1 MTEKALH
8 TKDSGDDEPTKEHL
22 TLPLPA
28 AVAERYV
35 IRKCIGHGGFGVVY
49 LADDQHIGRD
59 TAIKLL
65 FAKWSENEQID
76 ARFVQ
81 EARIAGQLE
90 HPNIVIVYDLQRHS
104 EGSCIIMEYI
114 RGGNLGDC
122 LCLAG
127 RLPLDRSL
135 SIVTDILH
143 GLQAAHELGVVHRDI
158 KPANILFGVR
168 GEAKI
173 SDFGIAHL
181 PSDRGGLLTDEDRHQ
196 RLGSPYYVAP
206 EQWRGRDVDQRTDL
220 YAVGVILYEMLSGQ
234 RAHRLPDNSSALEVV
249 KALGKNR
256 PQPLGELC
264 PELPAAVA
272 EVVMNLLA
280 RDPEDRIET
289 AAQVRLALEV
299 AAGVVAGQATGDRH
313 TAASPSTDAEPKISD
328 VIRLLLIDG
337 VMAPA
342 ERIELYRRAEDLGV
356 SRERVHQLELQV
368 RQAMNIP
375 TTDNADV
382 DSIDATQG
390 SDDGTTATRRRLDKL
405 FGNSSD

>member
-1 MTEKALH
+1 MTDNTRYINDL
-8 TKDSGDDEPTKEHL
+8 GDDESSEEH
-22 TLPLPA
+22 LPLPA
-28 AVAERYV
+28 AVAERYA
-35 IRKCIGHGGFGVVY
+35 IRESIGQGGFGIVY

-59 TAIKLL
+59 IAIKLL
-65 FAKWSENEQID
+65 FAKWSENEKVD

-90 HPNIVIVYDLQRHS
+90 HPNIVIVYDLQRHP

-114 RGGNLGDC
+114 RGGNLRDC
-122 LCLAG
+122 LRVAG
-127 RLPLDRSL
+127 RLPLDRSV

-143 GLQAAHELGVVHRDI
+143 GLEAAHELGVVHRDI

-181 PSDRGGLLTDEDRHQ
+181 PSERGGLLSDDDRHQ

-220 YAVGVILYEMLSGQ
+220 YAVGVILYEMLSGE
-234 RAHRLPDNSSALEVV
+234 RAHRLPENSSALEVV

-264 PELPAAVA
+264 PELPVAVA
-272 EVVMNLLA
+272 DVVMNLLA

-289 AAQVRLALEV
+289 AAQARLALGV
-299 AAGVVAGQATGDRH
+299 AAGVFAGQGTGDLH
-313 TAASPSTDAEPKISD
+313 TATSSSVDAEPKISD

-356 SRERVHQLELQV
+356 SRERAHQLELQV

-382 DSIDATQG
+382 DSMDATQG
-390 SDDGTTATRRRLDKL
+390 SDDGYAATQRLDDL
-405 FGNSSD
+405 FGNASG

>member
-1 MTEKALH
+1 MNELYT
-8 TKDSGDDEPTKEHL
+8 DSGGDEPTKEH
-22 TLPLPA
+22 LPLPA

-35 IRKCIGHGGFGVVY
+35 IRECIGHGGFGVVY

-65 FAKWSENEQID
+65 FEKWSENENID

-90 HPNIVIVYDLQRHS
+90 HPNIVIVYDLQRHP

-114 RGGNLGDC
+114 RGGNLRDC
-122 LCLAG
+122 LRLAG
-127 RLPLDRSL
+127 QLPLDRSL

-181 PSDRGGLLTDEDRHQ
+181 PSDRGGLLSDDDRHQ

-206 EQWRGRDVDQRTDL
+206 EQWRGHGVDQRTDL
-220 YAVGVILYEMLSGQ
+220 YAAGVILYEMLSGQ
-234 RAHRLPDNSSALEVV
+234 RAHRLPDNSSGLEVV

-256 PQPLGELC
+256 PLPLGGLC

-280 RDPEDRIET
+280 RDPEDRPQS
-289 AAQVRLALEV
+289 AAQARLALEA
-299 AAGVVAGQATGDRH
+299 AAGVVAGQATGDLH
-313 TAASPSTDAEPKISD
+313 AATSPSTGAEPKITD

-342 ERIELYRRAEDLGV
+342 ERIELYRRAADLGV
-356 SRERVHQLELQV
+356 SRERVHQLELGV
-368 RQAMNIP
+368 RQVMNIP

-382 DSIDATQG
+382 DSIDATQK
-390 SDDGTTATRRRLDKL
+390 SDDGNAATQRLGKL

>member
-1 MTEKALH
+1 MNELYT
-8 TKDSGDDEPTKEHL
+8 DSGGDEPTKEH
-22 TLPLPA
+22 LPLPA

-35 IRKCIGHGGFGVVY
+35 IRECIGHGGFGVVY

-65 FAKWSENEQID
+65 FEKWSENENID

-90 HPNIVIVYDLQRHS
+90 HPNIVIVYDLQRHP

-114 RGGNLGDC
+114 RGGNLRDC
-122 LCLAG
+122 LRLAG
-127 RLPLDRSL
+127 QLPLDRSL

-181 PSDRGGLLTDEDRHQ
+181 PSDRGGLLSDDDRHQ

-206 EQWRGRDVDQRTDL
+206 EQWRGHGVDQRTDL
-220 YAVGVILYEMLSGQ
+220 YAAGVILYEMLSGQ
-234 RAHRLPDNSSALEVV
+234 RAHRLPDNSSGLEVV

-256 PQPLGELC
+256 PLPLGGLC

-280 RDPEDRIET
+280 RDPEDRPQT
-289 AAQVRLALEV
+289 AAQARLALEA
-299 AAGVVAGQATGDRH
+299 AAGVVAGQATGDLH
-313 TAASPSTDAEPKISD
+313 AATSPSTGAEPKITD

-342 ERIELYRRAEDLGV
+342 ERIELYRRAADLGV
-356 SRERVHQLELQV
+356 SRERVHQLELGV
-368 RQAMNIP
+368 RQVMNSP

-382 DSIDATQG
+382 DSIDATQK
-390 SDDGTTATRRRLDKL
+390 SDDGNAATQRLGKL